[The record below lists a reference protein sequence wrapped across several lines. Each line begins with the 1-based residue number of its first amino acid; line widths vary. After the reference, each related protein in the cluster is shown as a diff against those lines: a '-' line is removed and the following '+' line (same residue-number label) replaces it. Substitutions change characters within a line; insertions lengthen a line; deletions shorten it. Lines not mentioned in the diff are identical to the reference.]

1 MILYLLLLL
10 IRRAQ
15 NTRLNGLSLYIFVI
29 SDLAFSDV
37 HALVISRDFSNAFPL
52 FYRQDHVRLQ
62 GMHSE
67 AFDDVIS

>member
-1 MILYLLLLL
+1 MAL
-10 IRRAQ
+10 AC
-15 NTRLNGLSLYIFVI
+15 IFLCY
-29 SDLAFSDV
+29 SDLAFYDV